1 MIKSNG
7 SDYFKREF
15 CFFGFWVWFWF
26 AFFFLGSEG
35 KDGNGRVG
43 FEQRVGFGFGFGF
56 GVKNE
61 KKLDMWE
68 IGERKVWCARLGFFL
83 KHILG
88 TRSVGVTHG
97 KKWKRL

>member
-1 MIKSNG
+1 MV
-7 SDYFKREF
+7 
-15 CFFGFWVWFWF
+15 FGFGFGLL
-26 AFFFLGSEG
+26 FFLGSEG

-88 TRSVGVTHG
+88 TRYVGVTHG
-97 KKWKRL
+97 QKWNRL